1 MGQSGIGSLLPLS
14 VTDTLQFNLCLP
26 EVDLHRSD
34 LKVYHS
40 VSTYPP
46 IPTGQLLDPAA
57 NACSVPPLLVAF
69 ILDTSDLPSGQA
81 LLWNKDGQ
89 KFAVD
94 VGSSAP
100 VKGKGKEREG
110 RTGIVLERWTLRAT

>member
-1 MGQSGIGSLLPLS
+1 M
-14 VTDTLQFNLCLP
+14 
-26 EVDLHRSD
+26 DLHRSD
-34 LKVYHS
+34 LRVYHS

-46 IPTGQLLDPAA
+46 IPVGQLSDPTA
-57 NACSVPPLLVAF
+57 NACAVPPLLVAF

-94 VGSSAP
+94 VGSSPA
-100 VKGKGKEREG
+100 KGKGKEREG
-110 RTGIVLERWTLRAT
+110 RTGIVLERWTMRAT